1 MKWFHREVQGIE
13 SEAKRFIDESFKYL
27 RSAEGAFDLLLKFKH
42 IKSRKVINEQM
53 MNKLHEIIK
62 QYEKEVD
69 IINEMFITNKQMPPL
84 SKGQPPIGGAILW
97 ERSLFE
103 RIKKTI
109 VRFLTYEDMMNC
121 EEGQAV
127 KAHYLRIAKQMKAY
141 EEDLYK
147 NWRAA
152 TELTLPNLLRRNL
165 LIKVDGQANSY
176 IVNFANEINEII
188 TEVKYLEQLGF
199 AVPELARNMALQEKK
214 YGQFRDGLSNM
225 LDRYTRI
232 MSSLNDV
239 ELDLLQEQIKQLQQT
254 LKTGHTRLN
263 WNTLG
268 IKEYVSKW

>member
-1 MKWFHREVQGIE
+1 M
-13 SEAKRFIDESFKYL
+13 
-27 RSAEGAFDLLLKFKH
+27 
-42 IKSRKVINEQM
+42 
-53 MNKLHEIIK
+53 
-62 QYEKEVD
+62 
-69 IINEMFITNKQMPPL
+69 
-84 SKGQPPIGGAILW
+84 W